1 MFYTN
6 EFSDYGDDWD
16 YPDNW
21 LDEPEGMDDI
31 ESDADTLAS
40 AGMGTDEDYGWYGY
54 EDAAMEGA
62 LFGWDC

>member
-21 LDEPEGMDDI
+21 LDEP
-31 ESDADTLAS
+31 
-40 AGMGTDEDYGWYGY
+40 DEDFDDEDQESWIP
-54 EDAAMEGA
+54 EDAAMEYAWG
-62 LFGWDC
+62 DC